1 MLVQFP
7 QVMWCWWP
15 VVLHGCSPPP
25 IGVCN
30 HWWPLFCLQID
41 RGECNRAFDP
51 PGSESSDDRLALA
64 APTVKLYMMDP
75 DMNDSDVSTGNVDI
89 SRSVSETSN
98 YTESREIM
106 SG

>member
-1 MLVQFP
+1 MLVASGTPRLLF
-7 QVMWCWWP
+7 
-15 VVLHGCSPPP
+15 PPP
-25 IGVCN
+25 GACS
-30 HWWPLFCLQID
+30 HWWPLFSLQID

-89 SRSVSETSN
+89 SRSVSDPSN
-98 YTESREIM
+98 YTESREDM